1 MASKYIIDYTE
12 KVKSGTLKP
21 VVGREKEQRRVMHIL
36 LRDMKNNPMLLG
48 PTGIGKTSIIEG
60 VAWALAEGKVPPRL
74 KGRSLVSV
82 DIATMMIDSKTQA
95 EYETNL
101 KEAFQELQAGKG
113 QKILY
118 INDIGF
124 LALTPNGNPEIPKFL
139 KPKVLDGG
147 IQCIVEAELN
157 AYKMYLEQDPD
168 IMSCLQTMYVVEPTA
183 AETTD
188 ILRGVKSR
196 LEEKY
201 GIKINDELL
210 KSSVSMSG
218 RYVKSRLFPEKALDL
233 LDEAATGLMMD
244 LDDGKT
250 KDNNL
255 KQEHISNIVSF
266 WTGIPMDKVGAE
278 DKQKLIELED
288 FLGRRVIGQPEAIS
302 VISGAVRRM
311 KSGLQDPNRPLGT
324 FLFIG
329 TTGVGK
335 TELAK
340 ALSEFMFDDETALL
354 RLDMSEYMEKQSV
367 SRLLGPPPGTPGFE
381 QGGVLTEAVRLRPYQ
396 VVLFDELEKAHS
408 EILNLMLQL
417 LDEGR
422 LTDGKGLTVDFRNTI
437 VIMTSNLGANLPRY
451 QRMEFLRKNLRPEFL
466 ARIDDIIPFHGL
478 AEENLLAIVDIHLNK
493 FVKRAKAVNV
503 NTELTLE
510 ARKWFADEVFVAKNG
525 VREVKRLIQHY
536 IENPLSVLMMHDKVH
551 DDDLVKLIRPK
562 DKKGVE
568 LVILSPEEQKNTVI
582 EEAVVVEA
590 KMEDDIDDRPP
601 PPPTFKLNEDENAN
615 SDLPAWK
622 RAALE
627 AAKQQG
633 GGAAENAQPKMVK
646 VPVIKAFKST
656 RGLGLGG
663 VQAPAAAVTVT
674 AAPVEETVIAADV
687 PVIEAPPSV
696 AVADIPPPP
705 TPAVAEALPAVVDV
719 PSPIVSET
727 AEVPPSAI
735 DAVSPST
742 PMDVPLPVMDAPV
755 PAPLAPVEQEAIAA
769 PETVPAPSTE
779 EA

>member
-1 MASKYIIDYTE
+1 MASKYIIDYAE
-12 KVKSGTLKP
+12 KLKNGELKQ
-21 VVGREKEQRRVMHIL
+21 VIGRKKEIRRVMHIL
-36 LRDMKNNPMLLG
+36 LRDMKSNPMLLG
-48 PTGIGKTSIIEG
+48 QTGLGKTSIVVG
-60 VAWALAEGKVPPRL
+60 VAAALAAGDCPPKL
-74 KGRSLVSV
+74 KGRTIVGV

-95 EYETNL
+95 EYEDHL
-101 KEAFQELQAGKG
+101 KEAFQELQAAKG
-113 QKILY
+113 RKILF
-118 INDIGF
+118 INDLGF
-124 LALTPNGNPEIPKFL
+124 LAMTPNGNHEIPKFL

-157 AYKMYLEQDPD
+157 AYKMYIEPDPD
-168 IMSCLQTMYVVEPTA
+168 LMSCLQTMYIEEPTP
-183 AETTD
+183 AEATD
-188 ILRGVKSR
+188 ILRGVAPH

-201 GIKINDELL
+201 GVKIPDEILQ
-210 KSSVSMSG
+210 KAVSMSA

-244 LDDGKT
+244 LDEGKT
-250 KDNNL
+250 KDNVL
-255 KQEHISNIVSF
+255 TEQHIANIVSF
-266 WTGIPMDKVGAE
+266 WTGIPMDQVGSE
-278 DKQKLIELED
+278 DKQKLIDLEN
-288 FLGRRVIGQPEAIS
+288 FIGRRVIGQPEAIS

-354 RLDMSEYMEKQSV
+354 RLDMSEYMEKSSV
-367 SRLLGPPPGTPGFE
+367 ARLLGPPPGTPGFE

-422 LTDGKGLTVDFRNTI
+422 LTDGKGVTVDFRNTI

-493 FVKRAKAVNV
+493 FVKRAKAVGLKA
-503 NTELTLE
+503 ELTLE
-510 ARKWFADEVFVAKNG
+510 ARKWFADEVFIAKNG
-525 VREVKRLIQHY
+525 VREIKRLIQHH
-536 IENPLSVLMMHDKVH
+536 IENPLSVLMMYDKV
-551 DDDLVKLIRPK
+551 DGRDLVKIVRPK

-568 LVILSPEEQKNTVI
+568 IVILKPEEQDKVI
-582 EEAVVVEA
+582 EEAVTVEV
-590 KMEDDIDDRPP
+590 KMEDNIDDRPP

-627 AAKQQG
+627 AARQQG
-633 GGAAENAQPKMVK
+633 GASQQEQPHAHKMIK
-646 VPVIKAFKST
+646 VPVVKFKST
-656 RGLGLGG
+656 LGKGLGAPKMPAAAAGQ
-663 VQAPAAAVTVT
+663 VPVPESQAPAAS
-674 AAPVEETVIAADV
+674 V
-687 PVIEAPPSV
+687 PVPEMPV
-696 AVADIPPPP
+696 
-705 TPAVAEALPAVVDV
+705 PAVSAV
-719 PSPIVSET
+719 
-727 AEVPPSAI
+727 
-735 DAVSPST
+735 
-742 PMDVPLPVMDAPV
+742 PV
-755 PAPLAPVEQEAIAA
+755 PAPDMPAPDAAAAPVPVPEVTAPVSGAQPPAA
-769 PETVPAPSTE
+769 PPSAGEEIPVPEIPQP
-779 EA
+779 

>member
-1 MASKYIIDYTE
+1 MMGSKYIIDYAE
-12 KVKSGTLKP
+12 KLKNGELKQ
-21 VVGREKEQRRVMHIL
+21 VIGRQKEIRRVMHIL
-36 LRDMKNNPMLLG
+36 LRDMKSNPMLLG
-48 PTGIGKTSIIEG
+48 QTGLGKTSIVVG
-60 VAWALAEGKVPPRL
+60 VAAALAGGDCPPKL
-74 KGRSLVSV
+74 KGRTIVGV

-95 EYETNL
+95 EYEDHL
-101 KEAFQELQAGKG
+101 KEAFQELQAAKG
-113 QKILY
+113 QKILF
-118 INDIGF
+118 INDLGF
-124 LALTPNGNPEIPKFL
+124 LAMTPNGNHEIPKFL

-157 AYKMYLEQDPD
+157 AYKMYIETDPD
-168 IMSCLQTMYVVEPTA
+168 LMSCLQSMYIEEPTP
-183 AETTD
+183 AEATD
-188 ILRGVKSR
+188 ILRGIAPR

-201 GIKINDELL
+201 GVKVSDDILQKA
-210 KSSVSMSG
+210 VSMSA

-244 LDDGKT
+244 LDEGKT
-250 KDNNL
+250 KDNTL
-255 KQEHISNIVSF
+255 TEQHIANIVSF
-266 WTGIPMDKVGAE
+266 WTGIPMDQVGSE
-278 DKQKLIELED
+278 DKQKLIELEN
-288 FLGRRVIGQPEAIS
+288 FIGRRVIGQPEAIS

-354 RLDMSEYMEKQSV
+354 RLDMSEYMEKSSV
-367 SRLLGPPPGTPGFE
+367 ARLLGPPPGTPGFE

-422 LTDGKGLTVDFRNTI
+422 LTDGKGVTVDFRNTI

-493 FVKRAKAVNV
+493 FVKRAKAVGLKA
-503 NTELTLE
+503 ELTLE

-525 VREVKRLIQHY
+525 VREIKRLIQHH
-536 IENPLSVLMMHDKVH
+536 IENPLSVLMMYDKV
-551 DDDLVKLIRPK
+551 DSRDLVKIVRPK

-568 LVILSPEEQKNTVI
+568 IVILKPEEQNKVI
-582 EEAVVVEA
+582 EEAVTVEV
-590 KMEDDIDDRPP
+590 KMEDNVDDRPP

-627 AAKQQG
+627 AARQQG
-633 GGAAENAQPKMVK
+633 GAQQSEQQQPHAHKMIK
-646 VPVIKAFKST
+646 VPVVKFKST
-656 RGLGLGG
+656 LGKGIG
-663 VQAPAAAVTVT
+663 TPKMPSAAAAAPDTAAVPVPEAAVPPVVASEMPAPAA
-674 AAPVEETVIAADV
+674 E
-687 PVIEAPPSV
+687 
-696 AVADIPPPP
+696 
-705 TPAVAEALPAVVDV
+705 
-719 PSPIVSET
+719 
-727 AEVPPSAI
+727 
-735 DAVSPST
+735 
-742 PMDVPLPVMDAPV
+742 VPLPVVPV
-755 PAPLAPVEQEAIAA
+755 PADEEIPV
-769 PETVPAPSTE
+769 PEIPHP
-779 EA
+779 

>member
-1 MASKYIIDYTE
+1 MASKYIIDYAE
-12 KVKSGTLKP
+12 KLKNGELKQI
-21 VVGREKEQRRVMHIL
+21 VGRKKEIRRVMHIL
-36 LRDMKNNPMLLG
+36 LRDMKSNPMLLG
-48 PTGIGKTSIIEG
+48 QTGLGKTSIVIG
-60 VAWALAEGKVPPRL
+60 VAAALAAGDCPPKL
-74 KGRSLVSV
+74 KGRTVVGV

-95 EYETNL
+95 EYEDHL
-101 KEAFQELQAGKG
+101 KEAFQELQAAKG
-113 QKILY
+113 QKILF
-118 INDIGF
+118 INDLGF
-124 LALTPNGNPEIPKFL
+124 LAMTPNGNHEIPRFL

-157 AYKMYLEQDPD
+157 AYKMYVETDPD
-168 IMSCLQTMYVVEPTA
+168 LMSCLQTMYIEEPTP
-183 AETTD
+183 AEATD
-188 ILRGVKSR
+188 ILRGIAPR

-201 GIKINDELL
+201 GVKIPDEILQ
-210 KSSVSMSG
+210 KAVSMSA

-244 LDDGKT
+244 LDEGTT
-250 KDNNL
+250 KDNVL
-255 KQEHISNIVSF
+255 TEQHIANIVSF
-266 WTGIPMDKVGAE
+266 WTGIPMDKVGSE
-278 DKQKLIELED
+278 DKQKLIDLEN
-288 FLGRRVIGQPEAIS
+288 FIGRRVIGQPEAIS

-354 RLDMSEYMEKQSV
+354 RLDMSEYMEKSSV
-367 SRLLGPPPGTPGFE
+367 ARLLGPPPGTPGFE

-422 LTDGKGLTVDFRNTI
+422 LTDGKGVTVDFRNTI

-493 FVKRAKAVNV
+493 FVKRAKAVGLRA
-503 NTELTLE
+503 ELSLE
-510 ARKWFADEVFVAKNG
+510 ARKWFADEVFIAKNG
-525 VREVKRLIQHY
+525 VREIKRLIQHH
-536 IENPLSVLMMHDKVH
+536 IENPLSVLMMYDKVSGE
-551 DDDLVKLIRPK
+551 DLIKIIRPK

-568 LVILSPEEQKNTVI
+568 IVVLKPEEQNKQL
-582 EEAVVVEA
+582 EEAVTVET
-590 KMEDDIDDRPP
+590 KMDDGVDDRPP
-601 PPPTFKLNEDENAN
+601 PPPTFKLNETGDEYA
-615 SDLPAWK
+615 DLPAWK

-633 GGAAENAQPKMVK
+633 GAPAESTPAPRLIK
-646 VPVIKAFKST
+646 VPVIKGFKST
-656 RGLGLGG
+656 LGKGLGMPKM
-663 VQAPAAAVTVT
+663 PAAAM
-674 AAPVEETVIAADV
+674 AKEMSEIPPAPETPPSIPDV
-687 PVIEAPPSV
+687 PVSETPP
-696 AVADIPPPP
+696 AIPTADGTEPVPDVVPPPVV
-705 TPAVAEALPAVVDV
+705 TPG
-719 PSPIVSET
+719 
-727 AEVPPSAI
+727 
-735 DAVSPST
+735 
-742 PMDVPLPVMDAPV
+742 
-755 PAPLAPVEQEAIAA
+755 Q
-769 PETVPAPSTE
+769 
-779 EA
+779 